1 MMQVAGAKSQ
11 GTGRTAQ
18 GTRSMT
24 QEARGKRQEARDSLA
39 FIQAFITETQPALNN
54 ETQDQA
60 SLAQI
65 MERASE
71 PGADLSTDVL
81 RRVITRVECLA

>member
-1 MMQVAGAKSQ
+1 MKQDA
-11 GTGRTAQ
+11 
-18 GTRSMT
+18 RSM
-24 QEARGKRQEARDSLA
+24 RQEATGKLQETRESLA
-39 FIQAFITETQPALNN
+39 FLQAFMEETQPLSRDDA
-54 ETQDQA
+54 QDQA

-65 MERASE
+65 LQRAAE